1 MRTRP
6 AYLLLIG
13 ALLVAAVGCADSSA
27 HRVGPVVGR
36 SLRVVAAENFWG
48 SIAQQIGGSAVS
60 VTAVIT
66 NPAADPHDYEPTP
79 ADARAMAGADLVIVN
94 GVGYDP
100 WATTLLA
107 ASPGPIVLNVG
118 DLVGA
123 KDGDNPHLWYNPA
136 HVHTFIAALT
146 SDLEK
151 LDPTGDFAQS
161 RQRYESVALHRYDA
175 LIADIKRRYAGTEV
189 GASESIFAMLAPAL
203 GLRLVTPPTFLR
215 AISEGSDVSAAD
227 KRTINRQITTHQI
240 RIYVYNSQ
248 NATPDVQAQ
257 LAQCRAE
264 HIPVASITET
274 MAPANTTYQQWQQA
288 QLSGIETA
296 LATAA

>member
-1 MRTRP
+1 VRIRP
-6 AYLLLIG
+6 AVV
-13 ALLVAAVGCADSSA
+13 LLVGASLVALASCADSSA
-27 HRVGPVVGR
+27 HRNGPVVGR
-36 SLRVVAAENFWG
+36 ALRVVAAENFWG
-48 SIAQQIGGSAVS
+48 SIAQQVGGSAVR

-66 NPAADPHDYEPTP
+66 NPAADPHDYEPNP

-118 DLVGA
+118 DLLGA
-123 KDGDNPHLWYNPA
+123 KDGDNPHLWYNPSY
-136 HVHTFIAALT
+136 VRTFVSALT
-146 SDLEK
+146 TDLEK
-151 LDPTGDFAQS
+151 LDPAGDFTRE
-161 RQRYESVALHRYDA
+161 RQRYESVALKPYDD
-175 LIADIKRRYAGTEV
+175 LIAVIRKRYGGTEV

-203 GLRLVTPPTFLR
+203 DLRLVTPPTFLR

-227 KRTINRQITTHQI
+227 KHSIDRQIASRQI

-257 LAQCRAE
+257 LAQCRAG
-264 HIPVASITET
+264 HIPIASITET
-274 MAPANTTYQQWQQA
+274 MSPATTTYQQWQST
-288 QLSGIETA
+288 QLAGIEAA
-296 LATAA
+296 LAAA